1 MLVMTEPEKR
11 SVDYLPGGLMQ
22 NWKRTLM
29 NAGVSLTVVG
39 AGALVAEGA
48 ASAHDA
54 VDHDAVANHVVRG
67 VVTAVGTDSFTI
79 SNHRGTETIDTTTT
93 TTFAESGTPV
103 APTTVAIGQTVV
115 ASLDPTDTTP
125 TAVRVTVLLNR
136 LSGKVINVT
145 GSSITLSGPR
155 GTTRQ
160 ALISPSTMVFSGKT
174 AATNVTDGEFVTVFG
189 TRDATTPG
197 ELDAVF
203 INIAPNVP
211 RPVHTPAVNP
221 NRGPGNNDDHGDR
234 DGAPVTTTPTTTSV
248 TPPSTPGTE
257 PEPEPGD
264 PDHNGVPGNDE
275 HGDRDGNGGPG
286 DQGDNDSGGNG
297 GGEGGGGFSGS
308 GSSGGG
314 SGSGG
319 HGSGH

>member
-1 MLVMTEPEKR
+1 
-11 SVDYLPGGLMQ
+11 MQ

-54 VDHDAVANHVVRG
+54 VEHDGVAHHVVRG

-79 SNHRGTETIDTTTT
+79 SNHQGTETIDTTTT
-93 TTFAESGTPV
+93 TTFAEPGTPV
-103 APTTVAIGQTVV
+103 APTTVAIGQTVA
-115 ASLDPTDTTP
+115 ASLDPTATTP

-155 GTTRQ
+155 STTRQ
-160 ALISPSTMVFSGKT
+160 AIISPSTMVFSGKT
-174 AATNVTDGEFVTVFG
+174 AATNVTVGEFVTVFG
-189 TRDATTPG
+189 TRDATTPN
-197 ELDAVF
+197 ELDALS
-203 INIAPNVP
+203 IDIAPNFP
-211 RPVHTPAVNP
+211 RSAQGPAVNP
-221 NRGPGNNDDHGDR
+221 NRGPGNDDHGDR
-234 DGAPVTTTPTTTSV
+234 NGAPVTTTPTPTSV
-248 TPPSTPGTE
+248 TPPTTPGTE

-264 PDHNGVPGNDE
+264 PDHNGVPGNDDN
-275 HGDRDGNGGPG
+275 GARDGNGGPG
-286 DQGDNDSGGNG
+286 DQADHVNENGGNG
-297 GGEGGGGFSGS
+297 GGEGGSGS

-314 SGSGG
+314 QGSGG
-319 HGSGH
+319 HGGGH